1 MHCPPPRIRSRHVS
15 DSQQMVTRLLAQAA
29 EGEREAAAE
38 LLPLVYDE
46 LRALAVHYGVDPDDT
61 SPPPPMPAP
70 SAAKPKGGA
79 TEMV

>member
-1 MHCPPPRIRSRHVS
+1 MPLFCSVFGRYE
-15 DSQQMVTRLLAQAA
+15 T
-29 EGEREAAAE
+29 
-38 LLPLVYDE
+38 LPTLYLDE